1 MADGEL
7 VLKLDDE
14 TMRRLQAEA
23 DAAGQS
29 MGDYAASLIA
39 DQLSEHGWAEALDR
53 LAEYDRTGESISVE
67 EALQHFDATLRD
79 RQAARR

>member
-7 VLKLDDE
+7 ILKLDDE
-14 TMRRLQAEA
+14 TARRLRDAA
-23 DAAGQS
+23 DAAGRPVS
-29 MGDYAASLIA
+29 DYAASLIA
-39 DQLSEHGWAEALDR
+39 DQLLEHGWAEALDR

-79 RQAARR
+79 RQPARR